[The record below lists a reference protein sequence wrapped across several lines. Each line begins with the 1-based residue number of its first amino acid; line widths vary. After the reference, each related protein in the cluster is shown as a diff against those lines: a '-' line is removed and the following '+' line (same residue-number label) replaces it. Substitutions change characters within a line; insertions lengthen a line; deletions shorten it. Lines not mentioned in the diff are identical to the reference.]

1 MTITD
6 RRRFLKGGA
15 ALSIGGALQ
24 SLGCAS
30 PGAQPSG
37 PIGRVV
43 VLGAGFG
50 GATAAKYL
58 RMWSG
63 GAIEVFLVD
72 RGNEFVSCPLSNLV
86 LGGSRNMTD
95 ITRGY
100 DGLRAHGVRT
110 MTDEVTGVD
119 LQKKRLKFAHKYAD
133 ITYDRLV
140 ISPGVDFMFDA
151 IEGLTADAQKK
162 VLHAW
167 KAGPDTQSLR
177 RQLEAMRAGGTYV
190 LSIPK
195 APYRGPAG
203 PYERACQVAH
213 YFKQAKPRS
222 KVIVLDANDD
232 VTANGPLFR
241 TAWKDLYGDIVEY
254 RTSNE
259 VIAVDQRSMTVKTGF
274 GTTKGDVINILP
286 PMCAGDLARMA
297 EVVTSN
303 NRWCP
308 VNWLSM
314 ESIAHQ
320 GVHVIGDAV
329 LSAPYMQKTGDMA
342 NQQGKL
348 VASAIVEM
356 MNGRQP
362 NSAPTLMSASYS
374 FISDREA
381 IHEISY
387 HHYDAGQKTML
398 PVMGSGG
405 VSAQRSDIEGVYAI
419 SWAQNIWSDMLG

>member
-1 MTITD
+1 MTTTD
-6 RRRFLKGGA
+6 RRQFLKGGA
-15 ALSIGGALQ
+15 ALSVSGALQ
-24 SLGCAS
+24 TLGCAS
-30 PGAQPSG
+30 PGIQSSG

-72 RGNEFVSCPLSNLV
+72 RSNEFVSCPLSNLV
-86 LGGSRNMTD
+86 LGGSRKMTD

-100 DGLRAHGVRT
+100 DGLRTHGVRT
-110 MTDEVTGVD
+110 MTDEVTGID

-151 IEGLTADAQKK
+151 IEGLTVDARKK
-162 VLHAW
+162 ILQAW
-167 KAGPDTQSLR
+167 KAGSDTQSLR
-177 RQLEAMRAGGTYV
+177 LQLEAMRDGGTYL

-195 APYRGPAG
+195 APYRGPAA

-222 KVIVLDANDD
+222 KVIILDANED
-232 VTANGPLFR
+232 VTANGTLFR
-241 TAWKDLYGDIVEY
+241 RAWTELYGNIVEY
-254 RTSNE
+254 RGGNE
-259 VIAVDQRSMTVKTGF
+259 VIAIDASSMTVKTGF
-274 GTTKGDVINILP
+274 GVTKGDVLNILP
-286 PMCAGDLARMA
+286 PMRAGDLTRMA
-297 EVVTSN
+297 EAVTSD

-314 ESIAHQ
+314 ESIAHE

-329 LSAPYMQKTGDMA
+329 LSAPSMPKTGDMA

-348 VASAIVEM
+348 AAAAIVEM
-356 MNGRQP
+356 MNGRRP

-387 HHYDAGQKTML
+387 YRYDAGQKTML
-398 PVMGSGG
+398 PVAGSGG

-419 SWAQNIWSDMLG
+419 SWAQNIWSDMLV